1 MKSEEIGILEARI
14 TPVFSIE
21 EVEKILECEK
31 KLLETKSIYREV
43 YISQLSVINTIKKQ
57 FELAFNGKCK
67 KLW

>member
-1 MKSEEIGILEARI
+1 MKSEEIGIFEARV

-31 KLLETKSIYREV
+31 KLLETKSNYREL
-43 YISQLSVINTIKKQ
+43 YICQLNVINTIKKQ

-67 KLW
+67 KL

>member
-1 MKSEEIGILEARI
+1 MKNEEIGILEARI

-43 YISQLSVINTIKKQ
+43 YISQLNVINTIKKQ

-67 KLW
+67 KL